1 MTRLDFA
8 PKHQD
13 FKSMS
18 GMKLLVKSAFLQQHV
33 FVGLSRTLANLGM
46 TFYVYQG
53 MPIRRQYM
61 Q

>member
-1 MTRLDFA
+1 
-8 PKHQD
+8 
-13 FKSMS
+13 
-18 GMKLLVKSAFLQQHV
+18 V

-61 Q
+61 QWLRLFSNVSHWYHKLIMI